1 MSRESVLVVSAW
13 RNGISANTTSIVT
26 QFEAKEKSGFRML
39 PEEEAILDL
48 AQLLDGYDEF
58 TEPYLLGPDEV
69 LPADNGFAPE
79 KPKAPWQPMLD
90 EKVRTLAAIEAERN
104 LHTAPQ
110 QPPPPRKK
118 AKANASS

>member
-1 MSRESVLVVSAW
+1 MSRESVLVVGAW

-58 TEPYLLGPDEV
+58 AEWQEDPLVIVTGEGCDTVAVKIINGFSVAAAQPTHEEV
-69 LPADNGFAPE
+69 LRATEAIKGAAE
-79 KPKAPWQPMLD
+79 LAKP
-90 EKVRTLAAIEAERN
+90 T
-104 LHTAPQ
+104 
-110 QPPPPRKK
+110 KK